1 MSMTTQYYVAF
12 WNLENLFDIE
22 NSPRRTDKV
31 ARALGNSIQGW
42 TQDLLDRKI
51 IQLSSI
57 IRQMNSNRGPD
68 LLGTCEV
75 ENQFVLELLVQ
86 SLAGLPGR
94 NYQII
99 HSDSP
104 DQRGIDVAFIYDGNL
119 LEVPLP
125 LVDNVFHHVVLRRT
139 ATRDILQVTFQT
151 IGHQRQL
158 VILGNH
164 WPSRSG
170 GQLESEGYRAMAG
183 ETLAYFHQRIL
194 EVKGDTTPVLAMG
207 DFNDEPFNASLAQYA
222 LSRRASNTV
231 LRGQNPYF
239 FNLMWPLMGK
249 GLGTFYFDGPNLLD
263 QFLINKNLLKPAS
276 PFKVNVDSAN
286 IVKFA
291 PMVSNRGQPIPF
303 GGMGKP
309 VNQNGFSDHFP
320 IEIMM
325 TEAD

>member
-1 MSMTTQYYVAF
+1 MPTQYHIAF

-31 ARALGNSIQGW
+31 ARALGKSIKGW
-42 TQDLLDRKI
+42 TQALLDRKI
-51 IQLSSI
+51 SQLSLI
-57 IRQMNSNRGPD
+57 IQQMNLNRGPD
-68 LLGTCEV
+68 LLGICEV
-75 ENQFVLELLVQ
+75 ENKFVLELLMQ
-86 SLAGLPGR
+86 SLALLGR
-94 NYQII
+94 NYQVI

-104 DQRGIDVAFIYDGNL
+104 DQRGIDVAFIYDDDL

-125 LVDNVFHHVVLRRT
+125 LVDNVFNHVVMRRT

-151 IGHQRQL
+151 RVHQRQF

-170 GQLESEGYRAMAG
+170 GQAESDAYRAMAG

-207 DFNDEPFNASLAQYA
+207 DFNDEPFNTSLVKNA
-222 LSRRASNTV
+222 LSQRVSPTV
-231 LRGQNPYF
+231 IKGQNPYF
-239 FNLMWPLMGK
+239 FNLMWPLMGQ
-249 GLGTFYFDGPNLLD
+249 GLGTLYFDGPNLLD
-263 QFLINKNLLKPAS
+263 QFLINKNWLKSAS
-276 PFKVNVDSAN
+276 LFKVNLDSAN

-291 PMVSNRGQPIPF
+291 PMVNNKGQPIPF

-320 IEIMM
+320 IEIAV